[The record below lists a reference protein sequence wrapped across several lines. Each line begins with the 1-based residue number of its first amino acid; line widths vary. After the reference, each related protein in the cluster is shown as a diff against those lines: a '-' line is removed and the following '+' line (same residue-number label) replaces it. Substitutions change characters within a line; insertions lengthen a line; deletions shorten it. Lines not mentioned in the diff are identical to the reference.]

1 MAELI
6 LENVTYRY
14 PGTKQDVLK
23 GVDAVFPAGTVT
35 AVMGRSGAGKSTML
49 YLLSGL
55 DVPTTGRILYNG
67 QVLKKS
73 MLDAYRRKET
83 ATIAQNYLL
92 FPTRTVLENVL
103 YPMQLAKL
111 PPEEAI
117 PEAKKHL
124 ASVGIPEELHNRL
137 PSRLSG
143 GEQQRVAIARA
154 LASHCNV
161 IAADEPTGNLDE
173 ENADAVMALLK
184 QLAHEQGKTV
194 IVVTHDRF
202 LAEDTDRF
210 YRLQRGLIVETRT
223 NTGTQGSESAGKNI

>member
-1 MAELI
+1 MMAELI
-6 LENVTYRY
+6 LEQVTYRY
-14 PGTKQDVLK
+14 PGTESDVLK

-55 DVPTTGRILYNG
+55 DVPSTGRILYNG
-67 QVLKKS
+67 KPLTKA
-73 MLDAYRRKET
+73 MLDGYRRAEV

-103 YPMQLAKL
+103 YPMELAKT
-111 PPEEAI
+111 EHTAAI
-117 PEAKKHL
+117 AEAKEHL
-124 ASVGIPEELHNRL
+124 QSVGIPEELYNRL
-137 PSRLSG
+137 PSKLSG

-154 LASHCNV
+154 LAAHSNV

-184 QLAHEQGKTV
+184 RLAHEQGKTI

-202 LAEDTDRF
+202 LAEDADRF
-210 YRLQRGLIVETRT
+210 YCLQHGRMVQDGRHHL
-223 NTGTQGSESAGKNI
+223 